1 MYIET
6 PTEKQ
11 ILTAAA
17 ELFLEKGYR
26 ATSTTAIAKRAGCNQ
41 ALIYYYFRSKE
52 NLFGKVFS
60 SKTEQ
65 IFSKIAEPFSEKQD
79 IFSTIRAIIAAY
91 FDFLRQNERLAFFL
105 VNELVINEE
114 NRPMIISEFEKNISH
129 VGVFLQFDQLV
140 RESVKNGLI
149 RPIETFDIMLNIIS
163 LCVSTFL
170 AKPILTSVLGITDE
184 ASANYYYEHR
194 KEEIMELVVR
204 GSRLNGK

>member
-26 ATSTTAIAKRAGCNQ
+26 AASTTAIAKRAGCNQ

-65 IFSKIAEPFSEKQD
+65 IFSKIAEPFSKKQD

-91 FDFLRQNERLAFFL
+91 FDFLRQNERLVPSAPGRL
-105 VNELVINEE
+105 H
-114 NRPMIISEFEKNISH
+114 RP
-129 VGVFLQFDQLV
+129 
-140 RESVKNGLI
+140 
-149 RPIETFDIMLNIIS
+149 
-163 LCVSTFL
+163 
-170 AKPILTSVLGITDE
+170 
-184 ASANYYYEHR
+184 
-194 KEEIMELVVR
+194 
-204 GSRLNGK
+204 

>member
-26 ATSTTAIAKRAGCNQ
+26 AASTTAIAKRAGCNQ

-65 IFSKIAEPFSEKQD
+65 IFSKIAEPFNEKQD

-91 FDFLRQNERLAFFL
+91 FDFLRGNEKLAFFL
-105 VNELVINEE
+105 VNEVVLNGE
-114 NRPMIISEFEKNISH
+114 NRSMIISEFERNISRID
-129 VGVFLQFDQLV
+129 VFMQFDQLV
-140 RESVKNGLI
+140 REAVRNGLI
-149 RPIETFDIMLNIIS
+149 RPVETFDIMLNIIS
-163 LCVSTFL
+163 LCITTFL
-170 AKPILTSVLGITDE
+170 AKPILSSVLGMTDE
-184 ASANYYYEHR
+184 STVNAYYEHR

-204 GSRLNGK
+204 GMSS